1 MPHKGVT
8 ITADF
13 VRLAVSGISIKI
25 QPNQTVYEVN
35 DQLNLAG
42 LVLEVT
48 YEDGSKSEVAEEF
61 DVSQVDMSTSEKRP
75 SP

>member
-1 MPHKGVT
+1 MPYKGVT

-13 VRLAVSGISIKI
+13 VRLSVSGISIKI

-48 YEDGSKSEVAEEF
+48 YEDGSKSEVVEEF
-61 DVSQVDMSTSEKRP
+61 DGSKVDMSTSEKRP

>member
-1 MPHKGVT
+1 MPYKGVT

-13 VRLAVSGISIKI
+13 VRLSVSGISIKI

-61 DVSQVDMSTSEKRP
+61 DGSKVDMSTSEKRP